1 MGERDGV
8 AVSLVE
14 GVAVGTAVG
23 EGVMEKDEIDMEE
36 DEVGMEEDEVDI
48 EEEEV
53 DMEEEEVD
61 MEKDEVDM
69 EEDEVALEKDEV
81 VLEKFDDMEED
92 MAENISVKL
101 RNMETT
107 RGEVPFPSVN

>member
-1 MGERDGV
+1 MGKRDGV

-14 GVAVGTAVG
+14 GVAVGAAVG
-23 EGVMEKDEIDMEE
+23 EGVMAK
-36 DEVGMEEDEVDI
+36 DEVDM

-53 DMEEEEVD
+53 DMEEDEVD

-69 EEDEVALEKDEV
+69 EEDEVALEEDEV

-92 MAENISVKL
+92 VAENISVKL
-101 RNMETT
+101 RNMETI
-107 RGEVPFPSVN
+107 RGNVPFPSVN

>member
-14 GVAVGTAVG
+14 GVAVGAAVG
-23 EGVMEKDEIDMEE
+23 EGVMAKD
-36 DEVGMEEDEVDI
+36 
-48 EEEEV
+48 EV

-61 MEKDEVDM
+61 MEEDEVDMEKDEVDM
-69 EEDEVALEKDEV
+69 EKDEVGMEEDEVELEKDEV

-92 MAENISVKL
+92 VAENISVKL
-101 RNMETT
+101 RNMETI
-107 RGEVPFPSVN
+107 RGNVPFPSVN